1 MKISLKYFAA
11 LREAVGAAQ
20 EQLDLPPD
28 VATVGGVRELL
39 RARGGVW
46 AEALA
51 PERAVRTACN
61 QVMCGADTPIGEGAE
76 VAFFPPVTGG

>member
-1 MKISLKYFAA
+1 MKVTLRYFAA
-11 LREAVGAAQ
+11 LREAVAVGQ
-20 EQLDLPPD
+20 EELELPAD
-28 VATVGGVRELL
+28 VGTVGAVRELL

-51 PERAVRTACN
+51 PEKAVRMACN
-61 QVMCGADTPIGEGAE
+61 QVMCAPDTAVVDGGE